1 MAFKQYKGDRMPS
14 ALPQKNLAEPEG
26 EKVNMNENKLE
37 TINQVV
43 QSHKNEYDKTF
54 NELNENKDLSKN
66 QKIQLNK
73 EAWKTFQDKKNASID
88 SINRVTSVDIA
99 NINKKIDDISENK
112 LNEIVDSGFT
122 TEITKE

>member
-43 QSHKNEYDKTF
+43 ESHKNEYDKTF

-73 EAWKTFQDKKNASID
+73 EAWKAFQDKKNASID